1 MNGEID
7 DPSGSPAPTLCR
19 PAREYRAIYQS
30 GDPVDFVMLP
40 VGYPEPNWTALIEE
54 GNRITRAEIKGWLGT
69 IFCTNTSLEDLYTN
83 LEALYRDINLI
94 RVTVIPNQAIPKNHP
109 SRRLQTALK
118 AIERDLPDLIAEL
131 HGIVL
136 CEAAGREARKIRN
149 QTLLEELQVFSDAVV
164 RMRVHFPDDIAP
176 IHHKFQ
182 AWHEDALFLALRVQ
196 KISGGGGSLKSTSSP
211 LIKFIT
217 KALDR
222 AIPVAASDRPRTEDA
237 VRQALASHPQR
248 ALLGFA

>member
-83 LEALYRDINLI
+83 LEALYRDINLNSCH
-94 RVTVIPNQAIPKNHP
+94 RHTEPGHSQKPP
-109 SRRLQTALK
+109 LQ
-118 AIERDLPDLIAEL
+118 
-131 HGIVL
+131 
-136 CEAAGREARKIRN
+136 
-149 QTLLEELQVFSDAVV
+149 
-164 RMRVHFPDDIAP
+164 
-176 IHHKFQ
+176 
-182 AWHEDALFLALRVQ
+182 
-196 KISGGGGSLKSTSSP
+196 
-211 LIKFIT
+211 
-217 KALDR
+217 
-222 AIPVAASDRPRTEDA
+222 AASDSP
-237 VRQALASHPQR
+237 
-248 ALLGFA
+248 

>member
-7 DPSGSPAPTLCR
+7 DPSGSPARHRAVRLGITELSTKAATRSILLCC
-19 PAREYRAIYQS
+19 
-30 GDPVDFVMLP
+30 P
-40 VGYPEPNWTALIEE
+40 VGYPEPDWTALIEE
-54 GNRITRAEIKGWLGT
+54 GNRITQAEIKGWLGT

-136 CEAAGREARKIRN
+136 CEAADREARKIRN

-182 AWHEDALFLALRVQ
+182 AWHEDALFLALRYRR
-196 KISGGGGSLKSTSSP
+196 SLAAVVVSRVPRLRSSNSSP
-211 LIKFIT
+211 K
-217 KALDR
+217 
-222 AIPVAASDRPRTEDA
+222 P
-237 VRQALASHPQR
+237 
-248 ALLGFA
+248 